1 MQRSIS
7 HEEVFQATSNGVIA
21 TDAQGI
27 VTLVNRQAEK
37 ILNIRTEKMIG
48 RRISDILPLTGSLVM
63 KSLETGYP
71 RLGHHILGK
80 YVDLVLNI
88 TTIERDGKLQGAVC
102 NFLKMR
108 EFEISARNLE
118 SYRRLNEQW
127 NAIFRSSSDGIWVC
141 DGEGRVININEA
153 SEKMNGIR
161 AEEIIGKD
169 IAEAVQKGFFDRSAT
184 LEILETKRQ
193 VSIMQYVKR
202 TKKHLLVTGTPT
214 FDENGNISLVV
225 VNERDMTLLN
235 KMKEQLEETRM
246 VTEKYREQITELR
259 MLELENEK
267 ILAES
272 QSMKNVLR
280 VALKLAYLGASNI
293 LILGESGVGKGLLA
307 KFIHK
312 NSQRNKKPFIQ
323 INCAAL
329 PESLL
334 EAELFGYEKGAFT
347 GAREQGK
354 AGLFELARDGTLFL
368 DEIGDL
374 PLSVQAKLLKYLDDH
389 EIMRLGALKPRQVD
403 CTVIAATNRDLEFLT
418 RQKKFRE
425 DLYYRLSTFPVRIP
439 PLRERPE
446 DIFVM
451 TDYFLKKY
459 NTSYH
464 AEKTIS
470 SRVFGVL
477 QAYSF
482 PGNVRELQNILK
494 KTVVLSESAN
504 LDDFIVMSLQEMK
517 TDSSSGGRNS
527 QNLKKEMAGLEKEL
541 LKKALQS
548 CRSTREMAAFL
559 GISQPTVVRKI
570 KRHGLAQDLIQK

>member
-1 MQRSIS
+1 MQKTIS

-37 ILNIRTEKMIG
+37 ILNMKAEKMIG
-48 RRISDILPLTGSLVM
+48 RRMPDILPLTGPLVM
-63 KSLETGYP
+63 SCLETGHP
-71 RLGHHILGK
+71 RLGHHIFGK
-80 YVDLVLNI
+80 HVDLVLNI
-88 TTIERDGKLQGAVC
+88 TTIQRDGKPQGAVC
-102 NFLKMR
+102 NFLKMQ
-108 EFEISARNLE
+108 EFEMSARRLE

-127 NAIFRSSSDGIWVC
+127 NAIFSSSSDGIWVC

-161 AEEIIGKD
+161 AEKIIGKD
-169 IAEAVQKGFFDRSAT
+169 IAEVVQTGLFDRSVT

-193 VSIMQYVKR
+193 VSIMQYVKK
-202 TKKHLLVTGTPT
+202 TKKYLLVTGTPT
-214 FDENGNISLVV
+214 FDEHGNISLVV

-235 KMKEQLEETRM
+235 NMREQLEETRM
-246 VTEKYREQITELR
+246 VTEKYREELAGLR
-259 MLELENEK
+259 LLELEQEK
-267 ILAES
+267 ILGES

-293 LILGESGVGKGLLA
+293 LVLGESGAGKGLLA

-312 NSQRNKKPFIQ
+312 NSRRSTRPFIQ

-334 EAELFGYEKGAFT
+334 EAELFGYERGAFT

-374 PLSVQAKLLKYLDDH
+374 PLSVQSKLLKYLDDH
-389 EIMRLGALKPRQVD
+389 EIMRIGALKPRQVD
-403 CTVIAATNRDLEFLT
+403 CTVIAATNRDLESLT
-418 RQKKFRE
+418 RQKRFRE

-446 DIFVM
+446 DIFAM

-459 NTSYH
+459 NKSYH
-464 AEKTIS
+464 AEKNLS
-470 SRVFGVL
+470 PRGFGVL
-477 QAYSF
+477 QGYSF

-494 KTVVLSESAN
+494 KAVVLSDSPD
-504 LDDFIVMSLQEMK
+504 LDDFIVMSLKKGKMDWSEG
-517 TDSSSGGRNS
+517 TLGR
-527 QNLKKEMAGLEKEL
+527 QGLKKEMAGLEKKW
-541 LKKALQS
+541 LKRAVRS
-548 CRSTREMAAFL
+548 CRSTREMASFL
-559 GISQPTVVRKI
+559 GVSQPTVVRKM
-570 KRHGLAQDLIQK
+570 KRYGISQKQIQK

>member
-7 HEEVFQATSNGVIA
+7 HEEVFQATSNGVIVTNA
-21 TDAQGI
+21 RGI
-27 VTLVNRQAEK
+27 VILVNRQAEK
-37 ILNIRTEKMIG
+37 ILDMKAEKMIG
-48 RRISDILPLTGSLVM
+48 RHIPDILPLTGPLVM
-63 KSLETGYP
+63 KSLETGLP

-80 YVDLVLNI
+80 HVDLVLNI

-102 NFLKMR
+102 NFIKLQ
-108 EFEISARNLE
+108 EFEISAQKLE

-161 AEEIIGKD
+161 AEEIIGRN
-169 IAEAVQKGFFDRSAT
+169 ISEGVQKGFFDRSVT
-184 LEILETKRQ
+184 LETLETKRQ
-193 VSIMQYVKR
+193 VSIMQYVKK
-202 TKKHLLVTGTPT
+202 TKKYLLVTGTPT
-214 FDENGNISLVV
+214 FDEDGNISLVV
-225 VNERDMTLLN
+225 VNERDITLLN
-235 KMKEQLEETRM
+235 RMREELEETRM
-246 VTEKYREQITELR
+246 VTEKYREELAELR

-280 VALKLAYLGASNI
+280 VTLKLAHLGASNI

-307 KFIHK
+307 KFLHK

-347 GAREQGK
+347 GARERGK
-354 AGLFELARDGTLFL
+354 AGLFELARGGTLFL

-403 CTVIAATNRDLEFLT
+403 CTVIAATNRNLESLT
-418 RQKKFRE
+418 KQNKFRG

-451 TDYFLKKY
+451 ADYFLKKY
-459 NTSYH
+459 NKSYH

-470 SRVFGVL
+470 TKVLGVL

-504 LDDFIVMSLQEMK
+504 LDDFIVMSLQEVK
-517 TDSSSGGRNS
+517 KDPAPGGVSR
-527 QNLKKEMAGLEKEL
+527 QGLKKEMAGLEKEL
-541 LKKALQS
+541 LKKALRS
-548 CRSTREMAAFL
+548 CRSTREIAAFL
-559 GISQPTVVRKI
+559 EVSQPTVVRKM
-570 KRHGLAQDLIQK
+570 KRHGLSQEQIQK

>member
-1 MQRSIS
+1 MQSTMS

-21 TDAQGI
+21 TDVHGI

-37 ILNIRTEKMIG
+37 ILNMKAEKMIG
-48 RRISDILPLTGSLVM
+48 RRMPDILPLTGPLVM
-63 KSLETGYP
+63 SCLETGHP
-71 RLGHHILGK
+71 RLGHHIFGK
-80 YVDLVLNI
+80 HVDLVLNI
-88 TTIERDGKLQGAVC
+88 TTIQRDGKPQGAVC
-102 NFLKMR
+102 NFLKMQ
-108 EFEISARNLE
+108 EFEMSARRLE

-161 AEEIIGKD
+161 AEKIIGKD
-169 IAEAVQKGFFDRSAT
+169 IAEVVQTGLFDRSVT

-193 VSIMQYVKR
+193 VSIMQYVKK
-202 TKKHLLVTGTPT
+202 TKKYLLVTGTPT
-214 FDENGNISLVV
+214 FDEHGNISLVV

-235 KMKEQLEETRM
+235 NMREQLEETRM
-246 VTEKYREQITELR
+246 VTEKYREELAGLR
-259 MLELENEK
+259 LLELEQEK
-267 ILAES
+267 ILGES

-293 LILGESGVGKGLLA
+293 LVLGESGAGKGLLA

-312 NSQRNKKPFIQ
+312 NSRRSKRPFIQ

-374 PLSVQAKLLKYLDDH
+374 PLSVQSKLLKYLDDH
-389 EIMRLGALKPRQVD
+389 EIMRIGALKPRQVD
-403 CTVIAATNRDLEFLT
+403 CTVIAATNRDLESLT
-418 RQKKFRE
+418 RQKRFRE

-446 DIFVM
+446 DIFAM

-459 NTSYH
+459 NKSYH
-464 AEKTIS
+464 TEKNLS
-470 SRVFGVL
+470 PRGFGVL
-477 QAYSF
+477 QGYSF

-494 KTVVLSESAN
+494 KAVVLSDSPD
-504 LDDFIVMSLQEMK
+504 LDDFIVMSLKKGKMDWSEG
-517 TDSSSGGRNS
+517 TLGR
-527 QNLKKEMAGLEKEL
+527 QGLKKEMAGLEKKW
-541 LKKALQS
+541 LKRAVRS
-548 CRSTREMAAFL
+548 CRSTREMASFL
-559 GISQPTVVRKI
+559 GVSQPTVVRKM
-570 KRHGLAQDLIQK
+570 KRYGISQKQIQK